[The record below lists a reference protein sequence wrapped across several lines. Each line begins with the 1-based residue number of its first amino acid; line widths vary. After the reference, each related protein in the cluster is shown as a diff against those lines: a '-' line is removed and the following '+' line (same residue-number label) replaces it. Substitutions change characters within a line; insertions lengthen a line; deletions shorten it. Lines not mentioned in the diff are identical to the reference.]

1 MFFRLTGSH
10 RVTDLIYVKVICF
23 ERGLWMK
30 SSSVSAFRLFECH
43 MGVPNLFMLMQMK
56 TETVICN
63 FSSLDRVRLFYYT
76 SSNDYVIKRL
86 GTC

>member
-1 MFFRLTGSH
+1 
-10 RVTDLIYVKVICF
+10 
-23 ERGLWMK
+23 MK
-30 SSSVSAFRLFECH
+30 SSSVSAFHLFECH

-63 FSSLDRVRLFYYT
+63 FSSLDRVRLFCYT

-86 GTC
+86 GTS